1 MKISALLVASGIF
14 GVTSVIPMAMGQT
27 ASEQKMFTPQD
38 IKWSPGPPSLPAGAE
53 VAVLYGDPTKEGL
66 FAIRLKVPKGYR
78 VAPHSHPRP
87 EVATVL
93 SGTVRLSMGE
103 TSNAKTHEFPAGSFY
118 ATPAEMVHSFSANEE
133 TVVQINSTGPWG
145 IKYVNP
151 KDDPRQKT
159 Q

>member
-1 MKISALLVASGIF
+1 MRV
-14 GVTSVIPMAMGQT
+14 
-27 ASEQKMFTPQD
+27 
-38 IKWSPGPPSLPAGAE
+38 
-53 VAVLYGDPTKEGL
+53 
-66 FAIRLKVPKGYR
+66 KVPKGYR
-78 VAPHSHPRP
+78 VAPHSHPKP

-103 TSNAKTHEFPAGSFY
+103 TSDVAKAHVFSVGSFY
-118 ATPAEMVHSFSANEE
+118 ATPAGMVHSFSTDEE